1 MTAFSS
7 IPEGFGLETEV
18 VDITARDRAVE
29 RCRQVGIRLPT
40 FAELADP
47 PAANDALAG
56 VDPDA
61 ADAANLWRVNWF
73 NDASRAGRAAV
84 PEHVVIP
91 PALSG
96 VESPII
102 MLLGNRFPMIGA
114 HKVLAAYS
122 CLAPRAG
129 DRAVRPHQEP
139 GGVAVHRQL
148 RPRGHR
154 HLQDHGVPGGGRVAR
169 GHVGGAVRV
178 AWTGGLLIPPT

>member
-1 MTAFSS
+1 MNTFDS

-18 VDITARDRAVE
+18 VDTTARDRAVE

-47 PAANDALAG
+47 PAGDAALAG

-61 ADAANLWRVNWF
+61 ADAANLWRVNWY

-96 VESPII
+96 VESHPS
-102 MLLGNRFPMIGA
+102 FCFWA
-114 HKVLAAYS
+114 
-122 CLAPRAG
+122 
-129 DRAVRPHQEP
+129 
-139 GGVAVHRQL
+139 
-148 RPRGHR
+148 
-154 HLQDHGVPGGGRVAR
+154 
-169 GHVGGAVRV
+169 
-178 AWTGGLLIPPT
+178 TGSR